1 MTTADPMTRE
11 EREMRRSFRIR
22 ESAHVRYETLDRDE
36 YISIVENRAL
46 KLPTRFGNHARLSGL
61 EAQFQEQFVLLGKA
75 ASPMRECLR
84 LLNDKLNLLLDEQP
98 ERQAQLKALTERDAR
113 TCEIGALGMR
123 FDVREEIAMDSR
135 LFVQVL
141 FTSDRHY
148 LETPAVVRNV
158 TRPLNPDDDGVVCSV
173 GVEFVGITEAESELL
188 IKHLFQRES
197 ESLRMRRLSMD
208 DD

>member
-1 MTTADPMTRE
+1 MTTATKMSNE

-22 ESAHVRYETLDRDE
+22 ESAHVRYEVLEPED

-46 KLPTRFGNHARLSGL
+46 KLPTRFGSHARLSGL
-61 EAQFQEQFVLLGKA
+61 EAQFQEQFALMGKA
-75 ASPMRECLR
+75 ALPVRECLR
-84 LLNDKLNLLLDEQP
+84 VLNDKLNLLLDEQP
-98 ERQAQLKALTERDAR
+98 DRQAQLRALTEHNAR

-123 FDVREEIAMDSR
+123 FDVGEEIPMGGK
-135 LFVQVL
+135 LFVQAL

-148 LETPAVVRNV
+148 LETPAVVRNI
-158 TRPLNPDDDGVVCSV
+158 TKPLNPDADGVIGSV
-173 GVEFVGITEAESELL
+173 GVEFVGITEAETELL

-208 DD
+208 ED